1 MFEASHIIFPFN
13 TLEKGVFSE
22 RAFDPPGVRLFS
34 EGSGSN
40 IAVTFEFQIGK
51 SLLSPLHHG
60 RGRGRRGGGRERGGK
75 RLRPHDRRLAHH
87 GQGQHREHHPQNP
100 CHFQIGKIGFL

>member
-22 RAFDPPGVRLFS
+22 KAGDPPGVRLFS

-51 SLLSPLHHG
+51 I
-60 RGRGRRGGGRERGGK
+60 
-75 RLRPHDRRLAHH
+75 
-87 GQGQHREHHPQNP
+87 
-100 CHFQIGKIGFL
+100 F